1 MSTSFFFATVEN
13 NITDAPFAPLTPYL
27 RHGCGRSR
35 KRTRGSGSTTDR
47 ALDVASTMAQA
58 MLAQAQRG
66 R

>member
-1 MSTSFFFATVEN
+1 M
-13 NITDAPFAPLTPYL
+13 IIPDAPFVLLTSHL
-27 RHGCGRSR
+27 RHGSGRSR

-47 ALDVASTMAQA
+47 ALDKASTMAQA